1 MAKTTAAPQRGHYAK
16 LTAGTDRIEIKATVP
31 QRAIANALKRY
42 KLTRSND
49 EQRLVYFF
57 DTPDQSL
64 LKAGII
70 VRARRVIGDQHDST
84 IKFRPVD
91 ADKLPQDWRKYAGF
105 KIEVDASEK
114 GLVKSASFSMPVR
127 KGLIKQ
133 VVAGKERNGK
143 LFTPEQEKFLE
154 DTVGRNIDFDHVV
167 VLGPLKAQRWD
178 FEDPAC
184 PWPITAELW
193 QRADGAQLM
202 EISVKAPTAQA
213 AAVMAGFMAFLTEV
227 GAERDRNQ
235 QAKTRWAM
243 DFYAAKRK
251 PAARRRL
258 AASAA
263 VKSKVTRA
271 QVRARKPVRAR

>member
-1 MAKTTAAPQRGHYAK
+1 MAKKTATSQRGHYAR
-16 LTAGTDRIEIKATVP
+16 LTAGADRIEIKATVP
-31 QRAIANALKRY
+31 QRQIAGALKRY

-57 DTPDQSL
+57 DTPDQAL
-64 LKAGII
+64 LEAGII

-91 ADKLPQDWRKYAGF
+91 IDKLPQDWRKYLGF
-105 KIEVDASEK
+105 KIEVDASEE

-133 VVAGKERNGK
+133 VVAGKERKGK
-143 LFTPEQEKFLE
+143 LFTSEQEKFLE
-154 DTVGRNIDFDHVV
+154 DTAGRSIDFDTIA

-178 FEDPAC
+178 FVDPAC

-193 QRADGAQLM
+193 QRTDGAQLM
-202 EISVKAPTAQA
+202 EISVKAPTVQA
-213 AAVMAGFMAFLTEV
+213 AAVMAGFMAFLAEV
-227 GAERDRNQ
+227 GAERDSNQ

-243 DFYAAKRK
+243 DFYATKARPATRRRRVAQATLRKTAARTAVRTRK
-251 PAARRRL
+251 PA
-258 AASAA
+258 
-263 VKSKVTRA
+263 
-271 QVRARKPVRAR
+271 RAR